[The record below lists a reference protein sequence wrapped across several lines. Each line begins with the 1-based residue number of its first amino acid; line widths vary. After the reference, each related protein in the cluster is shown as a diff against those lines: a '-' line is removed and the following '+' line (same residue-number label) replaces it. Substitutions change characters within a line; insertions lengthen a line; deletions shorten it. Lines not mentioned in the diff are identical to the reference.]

1 MELSF
6 IGMRTLIIAA
16 VGYLILLPVT
26 AWVMVRQ
33 QATDQALLN
42 VSYDPTREL
51 WRDLNQAFRAEYER
65 ETDRRVSISQSH
77 GGSGTQARAVSDGL
91 EADVV
96 SLALW
101 SDTDQ
106 LR

>member
-1 MELSF
+1 
-6 IGMRTLIIAA
+6 MRTLVVAA
-16 VGYLILLPVT
+16 IGYLIVLPIT

-33 QATDQALLN
+33 QAADQALLN

-51 WRDLNQAFRAEYER
+51 WREINQAFRAEYER
-65 ETDRRVSISQSH
+65 ETGRRVTIRQSH
-77 GGSGTQARAVSDGL
+77 GGSGTQARAVIDGL

-106 LR
+106 LRKSGL